1 MCSGESN
8 YLWGRGYRLDVVL
21 VDNPAEVKLQR
32 GWIRM
37 KVPPHYDTAQRE
49 AVLNQWYRSILKHRL
64 PKSMAKWQPEMKVEA
79 SFVGIK
85 RMKTKWGSCN
95 PQSARVWINLELVKN
110 LLNALNSLWSTNL
123 FIFTNVN
130 TMSFLSA

>member
-1 MCSGESN
+1 
-8 YLWGRGYRLDVVL
+8 
-21 VDNPAEVKLQR
+21 
-32 GWIRM
+32 M